1 MERAWKQAILIG
13 AGLFVSAR
21 YVVPGVLEDFS
32 GPAQAEPQPLAA
44 LPDTAPSP
52 LTAAPV
58 QRWANQASPPE
69 DNPPIDATYARE
81 ATAPADAGARR
92 YAAPAGRRSAAS
104 DVYYPNCAA
113 AKAADVAP
121 IYAGEP
127 GYRANLDGDGD
138 GVACEPYRGR

>member
-1 MERAWKQAILIG
+1 MERGWKQAILIG
-13 AGLFVSAR
+13 AGLFIAAR
-21 YVVPGVLEDFS
+21 YVVPGVLDDFS

-44 LPDTAPSP
+44 PAAA
-52 LTAAPV
+52 LTEAPV
-58 QRWANQASPPE
+58 QRWTQQAPPPE

-81 ATAPADAGARR
+81 ATAPADTGAQR
-92 YAAPAGRRSAAS
+92 YAASAKRRSAPA

-113 AKAADVAP
+113 AKAAGVAP

-138 GVACEPYRGR
+138 GVACEPYHRR